1 MKKLIV
7 FQVENVLV
15 KGYDEKRMDEVNGKK
30 MVKEF
35 VGEELFNEMFVRGKD
50 EDVNDDGDVGKEVGK
65 RREMSVDGMILK
77 MKDLEK
83 RFEDEGD
90 VEKRF
95 WMRDVR
101 EKVEKWVEGKEE
113 RMMEM
118 RRKNMESGFE
128 RKSILKKEELKDLEK
143 ICGVMGGKMVFLSG
157 ERKSRVER
165 LLWNNGLRN
174 FYVTSDLESL
184 LEEGKE
190 NEMVVFDSVEKLK
203 DLWKLVGL
211 RKGQ

>member
-50 EDVNDDGDVGKEVGK
+50 EDVKDDGDVGK

-101 EKVEKWVEGKEE
+101 EKVEKWIEGKEE

-174 FYVTSDLESL
+174 FYVTSDLGSL
-184 LEEGKE
+184 VEEGKE
-190 NEMVVFDSVEKLK
+190 NEIVVFDSVEKLK

>member
-35 VGEELFNEMFVRGKD
+35 VGEVLFNEMFVRGI
-50 EDVNDDGDVGKEVGK
+50 DDGDVGKKEVK
-65 RREMSVDGMILK
+65 REVLSVDGMILK

-83 RFEDEGD
+83 RFEEEGD

-101 EKVEKWVEGKEE
+101 EKVEKWVDGKEE

-128 RKSILKKEELKDLEK
+128 KKSILKKEELKDLEK

>member
-50 EDVNDDGDVGKEVGK
+50 EDVKDDGDVGK

-165 LLWNNGLRN
+165 LLWNNGMRN